1 MRPLDKPDNVCYAV
15 TTEIHFL
22 SYYSL
27 VITNVRE
34 AKMPQ
39 GQGLLTNPSPLVIV
53 LTVLIVMF
61 LVFLMAAGGKTFEL
75 IGNSFKRLGKK
86 KP

>member
-1 MRPLDKPDNVCYAV
+1 
-15 TTEIHFL
+15 
-22 SYYSL
+22 
-27 VITNVRE
+27 
-34 AKMPQ
+34 MPQ